1 MSHVPHELH
10 DEFPQD
16 VGKLHALKMESPQ
29 FAALADRYHLLNRE
43 IHRIESGIEAASDE
57 RTEAL
62 KKERLSMLDQVAKM
76 LAEVTHG

>member
-16 VGKLHALKMESPQ
+16 VWKLHALKMESPQ
-29 FAALADRYHLLNRE
+29 FGALADRYHLLNRE

-76 LAEVTHG
+76 LAEVIHG